1 MIKGGIHVSDKKNV
15 TNLEEDLAKK
25 YNQPKNVE
33 QYGIEQIPDN
43 EKNVKWYDLFLIIVN
58 FLMNPAMILIGG
70 SAVAAGLSF
79 WAAVTAVVAGVAVA
93 YIGYIIMATL
103 GVDHGVP
110 GAVASRMTF
119 GFIGSRFTASL
130 VRLISSIYW
139 FAFQTIAGAAAIVV
153 IFNKLFNQELT
164 IIPVSLFFAIFQV
177 LVATFGYQWLKGLSR
192 IAFPLKVVGF
202 IFIIYAFMNHSDPN
216 FAPGNVFGYEGT
228 VGWQWG
234 VFIVWV
240 NSLVAVWMSMITDA
254 ADFCRYSRTR
264 LDMWIGTMLAAIIGT
279 FTSAFIGAY
288 SAAATLGKVPNGLE
302 GAANIVPSSIGL
314 LLLLVVVILD
324 NWTINVSNLYTGA
337 LCVTNMI
344 PKLGRF
350 WATLGVSV
358 IGVALSLFPGMLDKF
373 LGTMDFSGT
382 LFASIGAVLITDY
395 VFIKRGKLIVEQL
408 YIQDGI
414 YKFTNGWNIPAVV
427 WSLIGFAIYNLTPPA
442 FFQSAVCM
450 IVTGIGYYLTQ
461 SLTGRIEQERQIYL
475 KYSA

>member
-1 MIKGGIHVSDKKNV
+1 VSDKENV
-15 TNLEEDLAKK
+15 TNLQVDLAKK

-33 QYGIEQIPDN
+33 QYGIEQIPDK

-119 GFIGSRFTASL
+119 GFIGSRFTSSL

-177 LVATFGYQWLKGLSR
+177 LVATVGYQWLKGLSR
-192 IAFPLKVVGF
+192 IAFPLKVIGF

-234 VFIVWV
+234 VFIVWL

-395 VFIKRGKLIVEQL
+395 VFIKRGNLIVEQL
-408 YIQDGI
+408 YLRDGI